1 MPAMGASLTYDYA
14 ADLRS
19 DTAATHVLRLVGR
32 GKRVLEL
39 GAGPGAITR
48 ELIQVGKCEV
58 VAVDLD
64 EAALEKLRTLCPRT
78 YRCDLNDADWTRAL
92 AGEDRFDAIVVAD
105 VLEHLYE
112 PQRALASMV
121 DLLRPQGELVVSIP
135 HAGHLGVVACLLAG
149 DFEYREWGLLD
160 RTHIRF
166 FGVHNMQ
173 ALFDGAGLSIL
184 DADVVVRPPERT
196 EFGGRWK
203 RLPEEARRAL
213 LAANPFG
220 TAYQIVIRAA
230 RSRPAQPPARL
241 AELVLER
248 IGQRAATPLPP
259 SAALR
264 EAARGWVRANLSDQ
278 TIARLRGAIRWFASR
293 G

>member
-1 MPAMGASLTYDYA
+1 MIAMGASLTYDYA
-14 ADLRS
+14 ADLSS
-19 DTAATHVLRLVGR
+19 DTAASHVLRLVGQ

-64 EAALEKLRTLCPRT
+64 EAALEKLRTVCART
-78 YRCDLNDADWTRAL
+78 YRCDLNDPDWIRTL

-105 VLEHLYE
+105 VLEHLYD
-112 PQRALASMV
+112 PQQALASMIE
-121 DLLRPQGELVVSIP
+121 LLRPQGEVVVSIP

-173 ALFDGAGLSIL
+173 ALFDGAGLAII
-184 DADVVVRPPERT
+184 DAGVVVRPPERT
-196 EFGGRWK
+196 EFGARWK
-203 RLPEEARRAL
+203 RLPEEARHAL

-220 TAYQIVIRAA
+220 AAYQIVIRAA
-230 RSRPAQPPARL
+230 RIRTVQVPAQLSA
-241 AELVLER
+241 LVLER
-248 IGQRAATPLPP
+248 IGQRAATRLSWP
-259 SAALR
+259 AAAR
-264 EAARGWVRANLSDQ
+264 EAARGWARANLSDQ